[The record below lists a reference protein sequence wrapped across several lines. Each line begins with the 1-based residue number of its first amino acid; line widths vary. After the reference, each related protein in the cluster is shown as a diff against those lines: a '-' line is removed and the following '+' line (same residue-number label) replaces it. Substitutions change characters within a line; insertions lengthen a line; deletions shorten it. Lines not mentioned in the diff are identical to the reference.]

1 MLSGQREPEVGM
13 KSPSLESRYE
23 RVRDKKLIGEGSYG
37 CLGWEPW
44 LILGFIILLE
54 TYCTYWPLAL

>member
-1 MLSGQREPEVGM
+1 M